1 MNTIHLNEICSNI
14 KGIVS
19 DIDGVLTSGEIIYS
33 SSGVE
38 LKSFNVKDGSSI
50 VRLKNKGIDF
60 ALISGRESIANQLRA
75 EELGIEHLYENISDK
90 GTALDELIK
99 NGFPSENIC
108 AIGDD
113 IQDLSLFRH
122 SCVTLKITV
131 RDGHPRVIEEA
142 DFVTKRKGGEGIMLE
157 VCELLNGENQ

>member
-1 MNTIHLNEICSNI
+1 MNTIHLNEVCSNI

-75 EELGIEHLYENISDK
+75 KELGIEHL
-90 GTALDELIK
+90 
-99 NGFPSENIC
+99 
-108 AIGDD
+108 
-113 IQDLSLFRH
+113 LSLIHISEPTRPLYISYAVFF
-122 SCVTLKITV
+122 L
-131 RDGHPRVIEEA
+131 
-142 DFVTKRKGGEGIMLE
+142 
-157 VCELLNGENQ
+157 

>member
-1 MNTIHLNEICSNI
+1 MNTIHLNEVCSNI

-75 EELGIEHLYENISDK
+75 KELGVEHLYENISDK
-90 GTALDELIK
+90 GIALDELIN

-122 SCVTLKITV
+122 NCVTLKITV

-142 DFVTKRKGGEGIMLE
+142 DFVTKRNGGEGIMLE
-157 VCELLNGENQ
+157 VCELLSGENQ

>member
-1 MNTIHLNEICSNI
+1 MNTIHLNEVCSNI

-75 EELGIEHLYENISDK
+75 KELGIEHLYENISDK
-90 GTALDELIK
+90 GTALDELIN

-113 IQDLSLFRH
+113 ISGFISISTQLCDIENHSKRWTPEGHRRSRLRH
-122 SCVTLKITV
+122 QTQ
-131 RDGHPRVIEEA
+131 RRRGHHA
-142 DFVTKRKGGEGIMLE
+142 GGL
-157 VCELLNGENQ
+157 